1 MTRATPLTIEIVSD
15 VVCPWCFIGM
25 RRLDLAIA
33 AVRREHPD
41 FQCVK
46 RWRPFFLNPNTPPDG
61 EPYLAF
67 LVKKFGSFEQVQ
79 ALFERVREA
88 GAAYGLDYHFDKI
101 KVRANTL
108 QAHRLIYWAQQ
119 MGDVQPLVERLFV
132 GQFQLGE
139 NVSDKA
145 VLVDIAVE
153 CGYSEAAVKEYLHSD
168 RDTSN
173 VREMERESRAWGV
186 TAVPTFAVDRKIA
199 VPGAEDPMIL
209 AEAIEQVW
217 QTDTG
222 QQIRKRNI

>member
-1 MTRATPLTIEIVSD
+1 MTRVSPLTIEIVSD

-33 AVRREHPD
+33 SVRRGHPD
-41 FQCVK
+41 FECVK
-46 RWRPFFLNPNTPPDG
+46 RWRPFFLNPNTPPHG
-61 EPYLAF
+61 EPYLPF
-67 LVKKFGSFEQVQ
+67 LIKKFGSLELVQ

-119 MGDVQPLVERLFV
+119 MGDAQPLVERLFV

-139 NVSDKA
+139 NVSDEA
-145 VLVDIAVE
+145 VLLRIAVE
-153 CGYSEAAVKEYLHSD
+153 CGYNETDVREYLYSD
-168 RDTSN
+168 RDTSI
-173 VREMERESRAWGV
+173 VRDMERESRTWGV
-186 TAVPTFAVDRKIA
+186 TAVPTFVVDRKIA

-209 AEAIEQVW
+209 AEAIEKIL
-217 QTDTG
+217 QTET
-222 QQIRKRNI
+222 R